1 MSVHENLGVEAA
13 DIMAGIYGDGIIA
26 MPNAYPPHLIDRMR
40 ASIDTLFAEARKTP
54 DGALP
59 RGPHRYYVEV
69 APESIDG
76 FVEIASH
83 PWFLA
88 VCGAVLGP
96 SWSSVEVGFD
106 IPFPGATLQ
115 PWHRDFAAPLE
126 TVEGRHINSLAFN
139 LTAVDTTPEMGPFE
153 IAPGTQWDPIPECPR
168 GMFPDPARWPRYE
181 ARKVAK
187 LAQKGSISARSAL
200 TVHRGTANRSESA
213 RPVLVI
219 GVDGPG
225 ATNAAHHDLQ
235 MTEAFVHTLPNELV
249 GRFTGRIVEQITAVR
264 QNHVIEG
271 LIEPVSSGY

>member
-1 MSVHENLGVEAA
+1 MHGDFGYEAA
-13 DIMAGIYGDGIIA
+13 DIMAGIYGDGIIS
-26 MPNAYPPHLIDRMR
+26 MPNAYPPQLIDRMR
-40 ASIDTLFAEARKTP
+40 GSIDTLFARARETP

-76 FVEIASH
+76 FTEIASH

-88 VCGAVLGP
+88 VCAAVIGP
-96 SWSSVEVGFD
+96 SWSIVEVGFD
-106 IPFPGATLQ
+106 VPFPGATLQ
-115 PWHRDFAAPLE
+115 PWHRDFAAPPE
-126 TVEGRHINSLAFN
+126 TIEGRHINSLAFN

-153 IAPGTQWDPIPECPR
+153 IAPGTQWDLIPECPR

-200 TVHRGTANRSESA
+200 TVHRGTANISDSA

-219 GVDGPG
+219 GVDGPS

-235 MTEAFVHTLPNELV
+235 MTEAFVRTLPPELV
-249 GRFTGRIVEQITAVR
+249 GRFTGRMVEQITAVR

-271 LIEPVSSGY
+271 LIEPASSGY